1 MWPAEYTAA
10 AFRKEDQ
17 TLRAVFN
24 GLLIAMKEDG
34 TLAELQEKW
43 FGQTFDLPN
52 NPPVWEL
59 E

>member
-1 MWPAEYTAA
+1 
-10 AFRKEDQ
+10 
-17 TLRAVFN
+17 
-24 GLLIAMKEDG
+24 MKEDG